1 MVFIEGLIIE
11 EKKLKIKA
19 SGTPLMAKI
28 DRWLHS
34 RLKPHLHPNVQQV
47 SPGLHLLDD
56 LHSHV
61 DVGTVWLH
69 VETLDGV
76 SRHA

>member
-1 MVFIEGLIIE
+1 
-11 EKKLKIKA
+11 
-19 SGTPLMAKI
+19 MAKI